1 MNNNIETVL
10 ATTGTK
16 ATYGGTA
23 TIFGG
28 WWFSNEFAILV
39 GMIVG
44 VIGLAVQWYYRRKI
58 TLTEIKIREA
68 QNERE
73 QQEHVL
79 RMAELRA
86 TLFSRVQK

>member
-1 MNNNIETVL
+1 MHNNVEAIM
-10 ATTGTK
+10 AATGTK

-44 VIGLAVQWYYRRKI
+44 VVGLAVQWYYRRKI
-58 TLTEIKIREA
+58 TLAEIKLREA

-86 TLFSRVQK
+86 TQFSRSAK

>member
-1 MNNNIETVL
+1 MSNNIEPVL
-10 ATTGTK
+10 AATGTK

-44 VIGLAVQWYYRRKI
+44 VLGLAVQWYYRRKI
-58 TLTEIKIREA
+58 TLAEIKMREA

-73 QQEHVL
+73 QQEHDL
-79 RMAELRA
+79 RMVELRA
-86 TLFSRVQK
+86 AQFSRASK